1 LKPLVSLESFK
12 GFPPPPLE
20 EGRAFGPMSLDAG
33 ETPALPGKDRH
44 PKVQPKANL
53 HFQVEK
59 PGTNLGH
66 VVLVGAALVA
76 ALRKGTHKR
85 CPYGRTRYA

>member
-1 LKPLVSLESFK
+1 
-12 GFPPPPLE
+12 
-20 EGRAFGPMSLDAG
+20 MSLDAG

-44 PKVQPKANL
+44 PKVQHKANL

-66 VVLVGAALVA
+66 VVLAMRGASVALGVQGETDQYRARARWQRGSQASGHTGPIQLMAFALA
-76 ALRKGTHKR
+76 AT
-85 CPYGRTRYA
+85 